1 MLVVVQTA
9 KNVDLSSWRCQMAKN
24 LIRMVKGRER
34 GAKSGLKGR
43 SKMLECE
50 LWALSL
56 RQLCSFLYRE
66 PCLWKKHTVFT
77 RIVSSLNSF
86 CSQVRKVFKFS
97 LHKGKIFGVIFL
109 TTLVQ
114 FIWIQ
119 VIFCLS
125 LQLWIWNKSEEKC
138 SIGQRFMC
146 TKVTSYKIHILI
158 IEQVQNNL
166 SVI

>member
-1 MLVVVQTA
+1 MRHPVEMSFGEMFSLIFYFKVKMQY
-9 KNVDLSSWRCQMAKN
+9 LLWR
-24 LIRMVKGRER
+24 
-34 GAKSGLKGR
+34 
-43 SKMLECE
+43 
-50 LWALSL
+50 
-56 RQLCSFLYRE
+56 
-66 PCLWKKHTVFT
+66 KHHK
-77 RIVSSLNSF
+77 ISISE
-86 CSQVRKVFKFS
+86 FS

-166 SVI
+166 SVIQVERIIMWHFCFYKKRYSQMTTWYLLMGSNFQSLDNVQCSSKETCWCWK